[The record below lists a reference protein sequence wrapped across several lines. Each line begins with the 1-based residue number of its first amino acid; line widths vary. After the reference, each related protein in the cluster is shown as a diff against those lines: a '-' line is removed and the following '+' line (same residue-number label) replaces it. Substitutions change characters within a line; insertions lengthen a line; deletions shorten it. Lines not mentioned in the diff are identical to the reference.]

1 MPRKNQFICYL
12 FCTSYALSY
21 LCQVFNIQYYIVIG
35 NMWID
40 VLWIIAGLILILV
53 GSDWLV
59 DGASG
64 VARKYGISEFIIGM
78 TIVGIGTSMPELVS
92 SLISAIQGH
101 GDMALGNVTGSNI
114 CNILLI
120 LGVTALISPIKYTPS
135 NIRKDIPFAIL
146 VSLLLIVMLYNGFG
160 LFGKMGAPGISRRDS
175 CYLLLIFMVFMIDS
189 FKSAK
194 NNTDEESEETQ
205 KPMPIVKAL
214 LLIVLGLAGLIFGG
228 QVFVDHTVS
237 IAERFQVSEA
247 FISITLMA
255 VGTSLPELAT
265 CIVAAMKGKNQ
276 LALGNIIGSNI
287 FNISLIIGTSAA
299 ISPFEIQT
307 ISTVDMIMVVVAAL
321 LLWVASF
328 TFKKKRLDR
337 IEGGLFLL
345 VYAAYII
352 YLSMNI
358 QA

>member
-1 MPRKNQFICYL
+1 
-12 FCTSYALSY
+12 
-21 LCQVFNIQYYIVIG
+21 
-35 NMWID
+35 MWID
-40 VLWIIAGLILILV
+40 ILWIVAGLVLILV

-59 DGASG
+59 EGASG
-64 VARKYGISEFIIGM
+64 VARKYGISEFVIGM

-120 LGVTALISPIKYTPS
+120 LGVTALISPIKYTKS

-146 VSLLLIVMLYNGFG
+146 ASLFLMLMLYNSFG
-160 LFGKMGAPGISRRDS
+160 LFGEMGTPGISRSDAL
-175 CYLLLIFMVFMIDS
+175 YLLRIFGIFMIDS

-194 NNTDEESEETQ
+194 NGNDEEEENV
-205 KPMPIVKAL
+205 KPMPMVKAL
-214 LLIVLGLAGLIFGG
+214 VFIVLGLAGLVFGG

-237 IAERFQVSEA
+237 IAEKFHVSEA

-265 CIVAAMKGKNQ
+265 CIVAAMKGQNQ
-276 LALGNIIGSNI
+276 LALGNVIGSNI
-287 FNISLIIGTSAA
+287 FNISLILGSSAV

-307 ISTVDMIMVVVAAL
+307 ISTVDMVVVIVAVV
-321 LLWVASF
+321 LLWLAAF
-328 TFKKKRLDR
+328 TFKKRMLDR
-337 IEGGLFLL
+337 VEGAIFLL
-345 VYAAYII
+345 CYIGYIVY
-352 YLSMNI
+352 LTMNM
-358 QA
+358 

>member
-1 MPRKNQFICYL
+1 
-12 FCTSYALSY
+12 
-21 LCQVFNIQYYIVIG
+21 
-35 NMWID
+35 MWID
-40 VLWIIAGLILILV
+40 ILWIVAGLVLILV

-59 DGASG
+59 EGASG

-120 LGVTALISPIKYTPS
+120 LGVTALISPIKYTRS

-146 VSLLLIVMLYNGFG
+146 VSLFLVVMLYNCFG
-160 LFGKMGAPGISRRDS
+160 LFREMGTPGISRVDAL
-175 CYLLLIFMVFMIDS
+175 YLLLIFAVFMIDS

-194 NNTDEESEETQ
+194 NGAEEEEASV
-205 KPMPIVKAL
+205 KPMPMGKAIIFIL
-214 LLIVLGLAGLIFGG
+214 LGLAGLIFGG

-237 IAERFQVSEA
+237 IAERFHVSEA

-265 CIVAAMKGKNQ
+265 CVVAAMKGKNQ

-287 FNISLIIGTSAA
+287 FNISLIIGASAV
-299 ISPFEIQT
+299 ISPFEIQS
-307 ISTVDMIMVVVAAL
+307 ISTVDMAMVVVAAV
-321 LLWVASF
+321 LLWLAAF
-328 TFKKKRLDR
+328 TFKKKKLDR
-337 IEGGLFLL
+337 VEGAIFLL
-345 VYAAYII
+345 CYIGYI
-352 YLSMNI
+352 VYLSMNM
-358 QA
+358 

>member
-1 MPRKNQFICYL
+1 
-12 FCTSYALSY
+12 
-21 LCQVFNIQYYIVIG
+21 
-35 NMWID
+35 MWID
-40 VLWIIAGLILILV
+40 ILWIVAGLVLILV

-59 DGASG
+59 EGASG

-120 LGVTALISPIKYTPS
+120 LGVTALISPIRYTRS

-146 VSLLLIVMLYNGFG
+146 VSLFLIVMLYNCFG
-160 LFGKMGAPGISRRDS
+160 LFGEMGTPGISRVDAL
-175 CYLLLIFMVFMIDS
+175 YLLSIFAVFMIDS

-194 NNTDEESEETQ
+194 NGAEEEEASV
-205 KPMPIVKAL
+205 KPMPMGKAIIFIL
-214 LLIVLGLAGLIFGG
+214 LGLAGLIFGG

-237 IAERFQVSEA
+237 IAERFHVSEA

-265 CIVAAMKGKNQ
+265 CAVAAMKGKNQ
-276 LALGNIIGSNI
+276 LALGNVIGSNI
-287 FNISLIIGTSAA
+287 FNITLIIGTSAA
-299 ISPFEIQT
+299 ISPFEIQS
-307 ISTVDMIMVVVAAL
+307 ISTVDMGMVIVVVV
-321 LLWVASF
+321 LLWLAAF
-328 TFKKKRLDR
+328 TFKKKKLDR
-337 IEGGLFLL
+337 VEGVIFLL
-345 VYAAYII
+345 AYIAYI
-352 YLSMNI
+352 TYLSMNM
-358 QA
+358 

>member
-1 MPRKNQFICYL
+1 
-12 FCTSYALSY
+12 
-21 LCQVFNIQYYIVIG
+21 
-35 NMWID
+35 MWID
-40 VLWIIAGLILILV
+40 ILWIVAGLVLILV

-59 DGASG
+59 EGASG
-64 VARKYGISEFIIGM
+64 VARKYGISEFVIGM

-120 LGVTALISPIKYTPS
+120 LGVTALISPIKYTKS

-146 VSLLLIVMLYNGFG
+146 ASLFLMLMLYNSFG
-160 LFGKMGAPGISRRDS
+160 LFGEMGTPGISRSDAL
-175 CYLLLIFMVFMIDS
+175 YLLVIFGVFMIDS

-194 NNTDEESEETQ
+194 NGNDEEEENV
-205 KPMPIVKAL
+205 KPMPMVKAL
-214 LLIVLGLAGLIFGG
+214 VFIVLGLAGLVFGG

-237 IAERFQVSEA
+237 IAEKFHVSEA

-265 CIVAAMKGKNQ
+265 CIVAAMKGQNQ
-276 LALGNIIGSNI
+276 LALGNVIGSNI
-287 FNISLIIGTSAA
+287 FNISLILGSSAV

-307 ISTVDMIMVVVAAL
+307 ISTVDMVVVIVAIV
-321 LLWVASF
+321 LLWLAAF
-328 TFKKKRLDR
+328 TFKKKMLDR
-337 IEGGLFLL
+337 VEGAIFLL
-345 VYAAYII
+345 CYIGYIVY
-352 YLSMNI
+352 LTMNV
-358 QA
+358 

>member
-1 MPRKNQFICYL
+1 
-12 FCTSYALSY
+12 
-21 LCQVFNIQYYIVIG
+21 
-35 NMWID
+35 MWID
-40 VLWIIAGLILILV
+40 ILWIVAGLVLILV

-59 DGASG
+59 EGASG

-120 LGVTALISPIKYTPS
+120 LGVTALISPIKYTRS

-146 VSLLLIVMLYNGFG
+146 VSLFLIVMLYNCFG
-160 LFGKMGAPGISRRDS
+160 LFGEMGTPGISRVDAL
-175 CYLLLIFMVFMIDS
+175 YLLLIFAVFMIDS

-194 NNTDEESEETQ
+194 NGAEEEDASV
-205 KPMPIVKAL
+205 KPMPMGKAIIYVL
-214 LLIVLGLAGLIFGG
+214 LGLAGLIFGG

-237 IAERFQVSEA
+237 IAERFHVSEA

-265 CIVAAMKGKNQ
+265 CVVAAMKGKNQ
-276 LALGNIIGSNI
+276 LALGNVIGSNI
-287 FNISLIIGTSAA
+287 FNIALIIGTSAA
-299 ISPFEIQT
+299 ISPFEIQS
-307 ISTVDMIMVVVAAL
+307 ISTVDMGMVIVVVV
-321 LLWVASF
+321 LLWLAAF
-328 TFKKKRLDR
+328 TFKKKKLDR
-337 IEGGLFLL
+337 VEGVIFLL
-345 VYAAYII
+345 AYIAYI
-352 YLSMNI
+352 TYLSMNM
-358 QA
+358 